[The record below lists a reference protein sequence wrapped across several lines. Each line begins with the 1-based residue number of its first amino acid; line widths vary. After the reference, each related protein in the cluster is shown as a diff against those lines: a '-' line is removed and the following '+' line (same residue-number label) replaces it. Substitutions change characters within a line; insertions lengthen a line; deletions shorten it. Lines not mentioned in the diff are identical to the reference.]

1 MRIALGIVSL
11 SEQGGLQRDCLGLAD
26 ALRARGHEVEVFAAR
41 FAPPWSGAH
50 RAEILSVRS
59 LTNHGRDVAFARAL
73 GDRVRSRFDLVVG
86 FNKMPGLDVYYCGD
100 PCVAAKSVRW
110 WRRVSLRR
118 RAQLALEGACFGAS
132 SATSTLM
139 LSAAA
144 LAIYREAWG
153 TPAARMLVLP
163 PRIAADR
170 ARPEPADPALRRER
184 RSALG
189 YADNDLVWLWV
200 ATQPATKG
208 LDRILSALA
217 RHPDARLVVVGPSPL
232 ARKTRPYLR
241 LAERLK
247 ASLSVQWLGPRQD
260 IPELMAVADVLVH
273 PARLEVAGLVI
284 LEALAN
290 GLPVVASGVCG
301 FAHHVQAAG
310 AGIVTPEPFG
320 EAALRPRLRIWRAM
334 PRSGSAGAW
343 RRAPIAAST
352 TSRADTKRPLKSS
365 KESAIRNSSAP
376 KGMAMFS
383 TGRMARAAP
392 ITKASGSTCKSLSHL
407 SEGTTPLAKSG
418 FLRQAGSVRRERKA
432 PPGCPARGR
441 STKDCP

>member
-118 RAQLALEGACFGAS
+118 RAQLVLEGACFGAS

-139 LSAAA
+139 LSPAA
-144 LAIYREAWG
+144 LAFYREAWG
-153 TPAARMLVLP
+153 TPAARMLLLP

-170 ARPEPADPALRRER
+170 ARPAPADPALRRER

-208 LDRILSALA
+208 LDRILSALT

-260 IPELMAVADVLVH
+260 IPELMAVADILVH

-320 EAALRPRLRIWRAM
+320 EAAFDRALNL
-334 PRSGSAGAW
+334 
-343 RRAPIAAST
+343 ASD
-352 TSRADTKRPLKSS
+352 A
-365 KESAIRNSSAP
+365 AIRERWSA
-376 KGMAMFS
+376 A
-383 TGRMARAAP
+383 ARAY
-392 ITKASGSTCKSLSHL
+392 C
-407 SEGTTPLAKSG
+407 
-418 FLRQAGSVRRERKA
+418 REHDF
-432 PPGCPARGR
+432 ARGHEAAAEVIERIGHQKLER
-441 STKDCP
+441 S